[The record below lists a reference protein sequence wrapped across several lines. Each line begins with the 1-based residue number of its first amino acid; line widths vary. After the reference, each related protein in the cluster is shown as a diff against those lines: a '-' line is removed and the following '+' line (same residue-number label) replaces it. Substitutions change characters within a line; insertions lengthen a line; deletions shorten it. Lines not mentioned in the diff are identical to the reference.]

1 MRRSLDERRP
11 EKITGIH
18 MANDFAIG
26 EGIKDAAEGKKN
38 KPCTYSAYMQ
48 RKQYEKSRK
57 EKQ

>member
-26 EGIKDAAEGKKN
+26 EGIKDAAEGKKDTN
-38 KPCTYSAYMQ
+38 FNLKRRETECF
-48 RKQYEKSRK
+48 KV
-57 EKQ
+57 

>member
-1 MRRSLDERRP
+1 MRRSLDERCP

-38 KPCTYSAYMQ
+38 FNLKRRETECF
-48 RKQYEKSRK
+48 KV
-57 EKQ
+57 

>member
-26 EGIKDAAEGKKN
+26 EGIEDAAEGKKN
-38 KPCTYSAYMQ
+38 KGH
-48 RKQYEKSRK
+48 KF
-57 EKQ
+57 